1 MKAIYKIAGI
11 SKQAAHKY
19 FKHEDALSGKLSV
32 LLIEADELRRE
43 HPGCGVEKMYETLKP
58 DWLGRDKFIGLFMQ
72 YGYRVRIQKN
82 YQRTTIPVHSQYK
95 NLIQGLMVQDRNIVW
110 QTDITYYRVMD
121 KYYYIVFI
129 IDIYTKVILGYK
141 ASDNQRAEANLLA
154 LIMALKN
161 CNGSIVKLIHHSDR
175 GSQYIYAK
183 YIELLTSKGIMIS
196 MGEKAQDNAYAE
208 RINGTIKNEYLKYWE
223 INSYEDLKKNLDRAV
238 NHYNNKRKH
247 NELPGRMS
255 PMEFDKTLLDLES
268 QRRPTVIIYAEGNH
282 KIKAASSRFDFKPKK
297 EPLDHN
303 CPIELY

>member
-1 MKAIYKIAGI
+1 
-11 SKQAAHKY
+11 
-19 FKHEDALSGKLSV
+19 
-32 LLIEADELRRE
+32 
-43 HPGCGVEKMYETLKP
+43 
-58 DWLGRDKFIGLFMQ
+58 
-72 YGYRVRIQKN
+72 
-82 YQRTTIPVHSQYK
+82 
-95 NLIQGLMVQDRNIVW
+95 
-110 QTDITYYRVMD
+110 MD

-268 QRRPTVIIYAEGNH
+268 QRRPTVIIYAEGNC
-282 KIKAASSRFDFKPKK
+282 KIKSASSRFDFKPKR
-297 EPLDHN
+297 EPLAHN
-303 CPIELY
+303 CPIEVY